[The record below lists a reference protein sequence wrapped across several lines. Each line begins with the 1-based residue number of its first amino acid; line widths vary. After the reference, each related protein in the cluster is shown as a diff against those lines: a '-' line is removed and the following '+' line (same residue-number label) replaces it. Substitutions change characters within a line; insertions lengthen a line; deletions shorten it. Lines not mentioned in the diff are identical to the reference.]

1 MQVCKRLS
9 KCSTRPCKPAGGRR
23 SFRWGHASLQEAVV
37 VFDEAMQVCERL
49 SKCSTRPCKPAGGCR
64 TVRRDDLQDG
74 ALKLAF
80 PLPKV
85 STKDSK
91 TVYPCA
97 FHRKLHVFCSPQ
109 MTSEGGKKPLEDSI
123 HTTYVYEVTIQV
135 HPARPCRRA

>member
-1 MQVCKRLS
+1 MQ
-9 KCSTRPCKPAGGRR
+9 T
-23 SFRWGHASLQEAVV
+23 
-37 VFDEAMQVCERL
+37 CERL
-49 SKCSTRPCKPAGGCR
+49 SKCSTG
-64 TVRRDDLQDG
+64 DLHDE

-97 FHRKLHVFCSPQ
+97 FHRELHVFCSPQ
-109 MTSEGGKKPLEDSI
+109 MTSEGDKKPLEDSI